1 MYMKYATN
9 KRFSK
14 NTIHPDPN
22 LWQHKPSPE
31 IIEKCMS
38 IADYPH
44 ISKKFAK
51 KTDVIDY
58 AVIEKY
64 TKLFES
70 YDGAIISGYLKE
82 GSPLF
87 IPTIVDSRL
96 LNKESIS
103 AEYSKFIQFL
113 YEVQCALTEFYVY
126 VNQFQ
131 FQFRKTLLPIMEV
144 ASIESIKPFMIDE
157 LLKPYGDEQA
167 YSLEN
172 AYKVA
177 RVYDLYLC
185 VSYGLKTS
193 FQYIYAAEHME
204 LSKDIESMWMMC
216 GYTEQIYKQHYNLLS
231 TTSNNLYSD
240 YRKQSSQS
248 FPGVIE
254 DIYQTL
260 LAIGGAYQKE
270 ENGNVS
276 EYALDQLLSPCD
288 TFQQGL
294 MRIFANEQFP
304 SRLLGSNAVLQ
315 LSSDLPNPMLV
326 ESEICSFELSVFSFL
341 GDHRTL
347 MPEFV
352 MFGGIYN
359 HVRDCINYPLIFQMV
374 DYIESDSNENLNYF
388 KEFMAA
394 IARTLMLNYEHILFE
409 NKNKALENQV
419 KRRMKAQLRN

>member
-1 MYMKYATN
+1 MYMKYAKN
-9 KRFSK
+9 KHFSK
-14 NTIHPDPN
+14 NTIQPDPN
-22 LWQHKPSPE
+22 VWQHKPSPE
-31 IIEKCMS
+31 IIEKCIA
-38 IADYPH
+38 IADYPY

>member
-31 IIEKCMS
+31 IIEKCMA

-51 KTDVIDY
+51 KSDVIDY

-64 TKLFES
+64 TKLFQS
-70 YDGAIISGYLKE
+70 YDDAIISGYLKE
-82 GSPLF
+82 GSPLY

-131 FQFRKTLLPIMEV
+131 YQFRKSLLPIMDKDSMEN
-144 ASIESIKPFMIDE
+144 IKPFMVDE
-157 LLKPYGDEQA
+157 LQKQYGNEQA
-167 YSLEN
+167 YTLEN

-177 RVYDLYLC
+177 LAYDLYLR
-185 VSYGLKTS
+185 VSYGLKIS
-193 FQYIYAAEHME
+193 FQYIYAAEHVD
-204 LSKDIESMWMMC
+204 LGNDIESMWMMC
-216 GYTEQIYKQHYNLLS
+216 GYTEQVYKNYYNLLS
-231 TTSNNLYSD
+231 TTSNRMYSD
-240 YRKQSSQS
+240 YDDKKNTF
-248 FPGVIE
+248 FPSVID

-260 LAIGGAYQKE
+260 LAIGGTYQKE
-270 ENGNVS
+270 ENEVVS
-276 EYALDQLLSPCD
+276 EYTLDQLFSPCE
-288 TFQQGL
+288 TLQQD
-294 MRIFANEQFP
+294 MIHIFANERFP

-315 LSSDLPNPMLV
+315 LSSDFPNPMLI
-326 ESEICSFELSVFSFL
+326 ESEIFSFELSVFSFL

-347 MPEFV
+347 MPELI

-359 HVRDCINYPLIFQMV
+359 HVRDCINYPLIFQMD
-374 DYIESDSNENLNYF
+374 DYSSTSPKDNSNYYR
-388 KEFMAA
+388 EFIAA

-409 NKNKALENQV
+409 NKSKALENQV

>member
-31 IIEKCMS
+31 IIEKCMA

-51 KTDVIDY
+51 KSDVIDY

-64 TKLFES
+64 TKLFQS
-70 YDGAIISGYLKE
+70 YDDAIISGYLKE
-82 GSPLF
+82 GSPLY

-131 FQFRKTLLPIMEV
+131 YQFRKSLLPIMDKDSMEN
-144 ASIESIKPFMIDE
+144 IKPFMVDE
-157 LLKPYGDEQA
+157 LQKQYGNEQA
-167 YSLEN
+167 YTLEN

-177 RVYDLYLC
+177 LAYDLYLR
-185 VSYGLKTS
+185 VSYGLKIS
-193 FQYIYAAEHME
+193 FQYIYAAEHVD
-204 LSKDIESMWMMC
+204 LGNDIESMWMMC
-216 GYTEQIYKQHYNLLS
+216 GYTEQVYKNYYNLLS
-231 TTSNNLYSD
+231 TTSNRMYSD
-240 YRKQSSQS
+240 YHDKKDTF
-248 FPGVIE
+248 FPSVID

-260 LAIGGAYQKE
+260 LAIGGTYQKE
-270 ENGNVS
+270 ENEVVS
-276 EYALDQLLSPCD
+276 EYTLDQLFSPCE
-288 TFQQGL
+288 TLQQD
-294 MRIFANEQFP
+294 MIHIFANERFP

-315 LSSDLPNPMLV
+315 LSSDFPNPMLI
-326 ESEICSFELSVFSFL
+326 ESEIFSFELSVFSFL

-347 MPEFV
+347 MPELI

-359 HVRDCINYPLIFQMV
+359 HVRDCINYPLIFQMD
-374 DYIESDSNENLNYF
+374 DYSSTSPKDNSNYYR
-388 KEFMAA
+388 EFIAA

-409 NKNKALENQV
+409 NKSKALENQV

>member
-1 MYMKYATN
+1 M
-9 KRFSK
+9 
-14 NTIHPDPN
+14 
-22 LWQHKPSPE
+22 
-31 IIEKCMS
+31 
-38 IADYPH
+38 
-44 ISKKFAK
+44 
-51 KTDVIDY
+51 
-58 AVIEKY
+58 IEKY

-288 TFQQGL
+288 TFQQDL

>member
-1 MYMKYATN
+1 MYMKYAKN
-9 KRFSK
+9 KHFSK
-14 NTIHPDPN
+14 NTIQPDPN
-22 LWQHKPSPE
+22 VWQHKPSPE
-31 IIEKCMS
+31 IIEKCIA
-38 IADYPH
+38 IADYPY

-288 TFQQGL
+288 TFQQDL

>member
-1 MYMKYATN
+1 MKYAKN
-9 KRFSK
+9 KHFSK
-14 NTIHPDPN
+14 NTIQPDPN
-22 LWQHKPSPE
+22 VWQHKPSPE
-31 IIEKCMS
+31 IIEKCIA
-38 IADYPH
+38 IADYPY

-288 TFQQGL
+288 TFQQDL